1 MTIDSAITEAV
12 AVAMAPVLAELRA
25 LRTEVARLASLAAP
39 AAPEPSM
46 LSIRRF
52 AERAGLSTCT
62 VRRRLKDGSL
72 PSVRVGGAVRI
83 PASALQPSNSA
94 QVAELARA
102 ARRPRP

>member
-1 MTIDSAITEAV
+1 MSIDAAITEAV

-25 LRTEVARLASLAAP
+25 LRAELARLAAL

-52 AERAGLSTCT
+52 AERAGLSACT
-62 VRRRLKDGSL
+62 VRRRVSDGSL

-83 PASALQPSNSA
+83 PASALQPVDSA
-94 QVAELARA
+94 QIAELARA